1 MQASCVSHRQKRMTN
16 ILKARRPRVRAL
28 RQRPRSAR
36 ATHFLK
42 NLDLL
47 TASVCACAPAKISC
61 QSSVPS
67 PSLSMKASILDTWAG
82 RLASLIFASESPPSA
97 FTPGE
102 LSRRDAWTL
111 SATTF
116 SSISE
121 PFGSSAIGSEGGGD
135 KCASSKLRQH
145 SPTLRET
152 HSCSGRAAESVA
164 VGVAMQAHILRLG
177 QLTPRRAS
185 VSRRFFAAAASA
197 GSPDPPP
204 PKTFSNYT
212 IYKGKSAMQV
222 APLAPTFEQLGAG
235 AQTTS
240 RDGGLLLTFA
250 PSAGPMAYDWT
261 QKQLFSVGVTELG
274 DFLSAFGHGLAQQRP
289 LDFYHDPNKGGPL
302 EGQTAKKL
310 QISALGR
317 DGSVFFN
324 LSVTNRGQDA
334 ARMSVPVTAGE
345 LEVLCTI
352 ARFIIPRALGF
363 DRIM

>member
-1 MQASCVSHRQKRMTN
+1 
-16 ILKARRPRVRAL
+16 
-28 RQRPRSAR
+28 
-36 ATHFLK
+36 
-42 NLDLL
+42 
-47 TASVCACAPAKISC
+47 
-61 QSSVPS
+61 
-67 PSLSMKASILDTWAG
+67 
-82 RLASLIFASESPPSA
+82 
-97 FTPGE
+97 
-102 LSRRDAWTL
+102 
-111 SATTF
+111 
-116 SSISE
+116 
-121 PFGSSAIGSEGGGD
+121 
-135 KCASSKLRQH
+135 
-145 SPTLRET
+145 
-152 HSCSGRAAESVA
+152 
-164 VGVAMQAHILRLG
+164 MQAHILRLG